1 MSSSPVRRGLSRKIR
16 ISLAAF
22 GLVSTLALIGFAES
36 KFAVVDMQR
45 AMMETEEGMRM
56 QANIKKVF
64 ETKQRQLE
72 NKQQELEREKVD
84 IEKQQTVISE
94 DALRRRAEAWQ
105 REMVAFQQLSVQF
118 NQELQK
124 KQSEDTNALLSKM
137 LPIVRRLATSQGYD
151 MIVDRSAVA
160 YVRNDLDLTDRVI
173 TTFNGG
179 GVEPAPAATP
189 APGDKKPAA
198 PAAPPAPAAPKK

>member
-1 MSSSPVRRGLSRKIR
+1 MSLSSLARGLSRKIR
-16 ISLAAF
+16 FSLVAF
-22 GLVSTLALIGFAES
+22 GLVSTVALISYAES

-64 ETKQRQLE
+64 ESKQRQLE
-72 NKQQELEREKVD
+72 GKQKELEREKID

-105 REMVAFQQLSVQF
+105 REMAAFQQLSVQF

-124 KQSEDTNALLSKM
+124 KQAEDTNALLSKM
-137 LPIVRRLATSQGYD
+137 LPIIRRLATSQGYD

-179 GVEPAPAATP
+179 GVPTAAPATP
-189 APGDKKPAA
+189 KPGDKKPAA
-198 PAAPPAPAAPKK
+198 MAAPAPKK